1 MPIEIS
7 SAGVLAGGVM
17 GSGIGQALASGDLKV
32 PVRDISGEL
41 IEKARSTIID
51 GRYGL
56 KRGVE
61 LGKTMQE
68 QMDATIANLS
78 FTTSLD
84 DLKDVDLIVEA
95 VPEDIELKKKVW
107 AEVDGIVQP
116 EAVFATNTSGLA
128 ISDLNQAVAEARRP
142 RFIGMHWFSPA
153 PVMKLVELVHAPD
166 TAEETVQALEALC
179 QRAGK
184 VSVRVKDA
192 PGKYGFVANR
202 IYFAAVR
209 EAQKVMEE
217 GIASAED
224 INKAMV
230 YGSKWPARP
239 AGALPTVQDAHRG
252 PSPPPC
258 RSGLRRI
265 PGPRCPAPRG

>member
-1 MPIEIS
+1 MPTEIK
-7 SAGVLAGGVM
+7 SAGILGGGVM
-17 GSGIGQALASGDLKV
+17 GAGIGQALASGGLKV
-32 PVRDISGEL
+32 TIRDISGEL
-41 IEKARSTIID
+41 IEKARSTIVD

-61 LGKTMQE
+61 LGKTTEE

-84 DLKDVDLIVEA
+84 DLKDVDLVVEA
-95 VPEDIELKKKVW
+95 VPEDMELKKKVW

-116 EAVFATNTSGLA
+116 RAVFATNTSGLVIGELNKA
-128 ISDLNQAVAEARRP
+128 VSDSRRP

-153 PVMKLVELVHAPD
+153 PIMKLVELVHAPE
-166 TAEETVQALEALC
+166 TAEETVQALEAVC
-179 QRAGK
+179 QRIGK
-184 VSVRVKDA
+184 ASVRVKDA
-192 PGKYGFVANR
+192 PGRYGFIANR

-209 EAQKVMEE
+209 EAQAVLAE

-230 YGSKWPARP
+230 FGFNWPVGPLAMV
-239 AGALPTVQDAHRG
+239 AGARKGWQ
-252 PSPPPC
+252 
-258 RSGLRRI
+258 
-265 PGPRCPAPRG
+265 